1 LRGPGTR
8 RRPAAFVDRD
18 GTVIHEREYLADPD
32 GVELVPGA
40 AEGLRALQDA
50 GYAVVIVSNQ
60 SGIAR
65 GYYDEAQYRRVQ
77 QRMEQE
83 LAAAGVSVLD
93 RYHCPH
99 HPDFTGP
106 CECRKP
112 APGLFL
118 RAIREH
124 GLDPAASVWVGDRI
138 RDVEA
143 ARSLGGMAV
152 LVRTGYGRQEAS
164 RAPDWVA
171 VVDDLKEAAT
181 WVLGRAEGV
190 DSLRPRG

>member
-1 LRGPGTR
+1 MSGPGTR
-8 RRPAAFVDRD
+8 RRPAVFVDRD

-65 GYYDEAQYRRVQ
+65 GYYDEAQYRGVQ

-93 RYHCPH
+93 GYHCPH

-181 WVLGRAEGV
+181 RVLGRAEGV
-190 DSLRPRG
+190 DSQRPRR